1 MVKMQTTASAG
12 RVLPLH
18 ASKYAV
24 LGQATI
30 LRGLSFPGGEQ
41 HKAAHRILGGRGMR
55 AYP

>member
-24 LGQATI
+24 LGQ
-30 LRGLSFPGGEQ
+30 GELLIQ
-41 HKAAHRILGGRGMR
+41 PDLLDLKL
-55 AYP
+55 